1 MTRPMRNAPSGVKKI
16 RVIPNVLDVYLHPFQ
31 GDVSSCRQHVH
42 PDEYEWFYCCE
53 GGGIQAVGQ
62 WRQRVKP
69 GDLLLIPPGQ
79 PHVFCASES
88 GCRTAVLMQSV
99 RYYVGESSAASEAAF
114 LLEHMTHYVKK
125 NGYLLPLSEED
136 SRRCGE
142 IVHEIMD
149 LQKKP
154 AFGNALRI
162 NSLIGIMLEIGLR
175 LPEPPHGP
183 VASDTGDPERRIS
196 ELLFYLDSMYIR
208 PVTVE
213 EALRITGMS
222 RSSFHIHFQQATG
235 QTFCQY
241 LNDLRLA
248 TAEHLI
254 AEGVPPDEAAKRS
267 GFTSRSN
274 YYQQRRNRRV
284 REP

>member
-1 MTRPMRNAPSGVKKI
+1 MRKAPSGVKKI
-16 RVIPNVLDVYLHPFQ
+16 RVMPNVLDVYLHPFQ

-62 WRQRVKP
+62 WRKRIKV

-79 PHVFCASES
+79 PHVFCAAES

-99 RYYVGESSAASEAAF
+99 RYFVGESSAASEAAF
-114 LLEHMTHYVKK
+114 LLEHLTRYVEK
-125 NGYLLPLSEED
+125 NGYLLPLSEEAGL
-136 SRRCGE
+136 RCGA
-142 IVHEIMD
+142 IMHRIMD

-154 AFGNALRI
+154 AFGNALRV
-162 NSLIGIMLEIGLR
+162 NSLIGSLLEIGFS
-175 LPEPPHGP
+175 LPDPPRGP
-183 VASDTGDPERRIS
+183 VATDTGDPERRIS

-213 EALRITGMS
+213 EALKITGMS
-222 RSSFHIHFQQATG
+222 RSSFHIHFQEATG

-254 AEGVPPDEAAKRS
+254 SEGVPPDEAAKRS

-274 YYQQRRNRRV
+274 FYQQRRNRRG
-284 REP
+284 RRP

>member
-16 RVIPNVLDVYLHPFQ
+16 RVMPNVLDVYLNPFQ
-31 GDVSSCRQHVH
+31 GDVSSCRQHAH

-62 WRQRVKP
+62 WRKRIKV

-99 RYYVGESSAASEAAF
+99 RYFVGESSAASEAAF
-114 LLEHMTHYVKK
+114 LLEHLTRYVEK
-125 NGYLLPLSEED
+125 NGYLLPLSEVD
-136 SRRCGE
+136 GLRCGE
-142 IVHEIMD
+142 IMRRIMD

-154 AFGNALRI
+154 AFGNALRV
-162 NSLIGIMLEIGLR
+162 NSLIGSLLEIGFH
-175 LPEPPHGP
+175 LPDPPRGP
-183 VASDTGDPERRIS
+183 VATDTGDPERRIS

-213 EALRITGMS
+213 EALKITGMS
-222 RSSFHIHFQQATG
+222 RSSFHIHFQEATG

-248 TAEHLI
+248 TAEHMI
-254 AEGVPPDEAAKRS
+254 SEGVPPDEAAKRS

-274 YYQQRRNRRV
+274 FYQQRRNRRV
-284 REP
+284 RP

>member
-1 MTRPMRNAPSGVKKI
+1 MTRPMRKAPSGVKKI
-16 RVIPNVLDVYLHPFQ
+16 RVMPNVLDVYLHPFQ

-62 WRQRVKP
+62 WRKRVKV

-79 PHVFCASES
+79 PHVFCAAES

-99 RYYVGESSAASEAAF
+99 QYYVGESSASSEAAF
-114 LLEHMTHYVKK
+114 LLEHMTRYVEK
-125 NGYLLPLSEED
+125 NGYLLPLSEAD
-136 SRRCGE
+136 GLRCGE
-142 IVHEIMD
+142 IMQRIMD
-149 LQKKP
+149 LQRKP
-154 AFGNALRI
+154 AFGNALRV
-162 NSLIGIMLEIGLR
+162 NSLLGSLLEIGFS
-175 LPEPPHGP
+175 LPDPPRGP
-183 VASDTGDPERRIS
+183 VATDTGDPERRIS

-213 EALRITGMS
+213 EALKITGMS
-222 RSSFHIHFQQATG
+222 RSSFHIHFQEATG

-254 AEGVPPDEAAKRS
+254 SEGVPPDEAAKRS

-274 YYQQRRNRRV
+274 FYQQRRNRRG
-284 REP
+284 RRP

>member
-1 MTRPMRNAPSGVKKI
+1 MKKVPSGVRKI
-16 RVIPNVLDVYLHPFQ
+16 RVMPNVLDVYLHPYQ
-31 GDVSSCRQHVH
+31 GDVSSCRQHMH

-62 WRQRVKP
+62 WRQRVKV

-99 RYYVGESSAASEAAF
+99 RYSFGDTSAASEAAF
-114 LLEHMTHYVKK
+114 LMEHLTRFVEK
-125 NGYLLPLSEED
+125 NGYLLPLSEAD
-136 SRRCGE
+136 SKSCGE
-142 IVHEIMD
+142 ILHRIMD

-154 AFGNALRI
+154 AFGNALRV
-162 NSLIGIMLEIGLR
+162 NSLLGSLLEIGFH
-175 LPEPPHGP
+175 LPEPPRGP
-183 VASDTGDPERRIS
+183 VASDSGDPERRIS
-196 ELLFYLDSMYIR
+196 ELLFYLDSMYVR

-222 RSSFHIHFQQATG
+222 RSAFHVHFQAATG
-235 QTFCQY
+235 LTFCQY

-248 TAEHLI
+248 TADYLI
-254 AEGVPPDEAAKRS
+254 AEGVPPDEAAMRS

-274 YYQQRRNRRV
+274 YYQQRRNRR
-284 REP
+284 RQEP

>member
-1 MTRPMRNAPSGVKKI
+1 MRKAPSGVKKI
-16 RVIPNVLDVYLHPFQ
+16 RVMPNVLDVYLHPFQ

-62 WRQRVKP
+62 WRKRVKV

-79 PHVFCASES
+79 PHVFCAAES

-99 RYYVGESSAASEAAF
+99 RYFVGESSAASEAAF
-114 LLEHMTHYVKK
+114 LLDHLTRYVEK
-125 NGYLLPLSEED
+125 NGYLLPLSEAD
-136 SRRCGE
+136 GLRCGE
-142 IVHEIMD
+142 IMRRIMD

-154 AFGNALRI
+154 AFGNALRV
-162 NSLIGIMLEIGLR
+162 NSMIGSLLEIGFS
-175 LPEPPHGP
+175 LPDPPRGP
-183 VASDTGDPERRIS
+183 VATDTGAPERRIS

-213 EALRITGMS
+213 EALKITGMS
-222 RSSFHIHFQQATG
+222 RSSFHIHFQEATG

-248 TAEHLI
+248 TAEHMI
-254 AEGVPPDEAAKRS
+254 SEGVPPDEAAKRS

-274 YYQQRRNRRV
+274 FYQQRRNRRV
-284 REP
+284 RP

>member
-1 MTRPMRNAPSGVKKI
+1 MKKAPSGVRKI
-16 RVIPNVLDVYLHPFQ
+16 RVMPNVLDVYLHPFQ
-31 GDVSSCRQHVH
+31 GDVSCCRQHTH

-62 WRQRVKP
+62 WRQRVKV
-69 GDLLLIPPGQ
+69 GDLLLIPPGK

-99 RYYVGESSAASEAAF
+99 RYFLGNTSAASEAAF
-114 LLEHMTHYVKK
+114 LMDHLSRFVEK
-125 NGYLLPLSEED
+125 NGYLLPLSEAD
-136 SRRCGE
+136 SESCGR
-142 IVHEIMD
+142 ILHRIME

-162 NSLIGIMLEIGLR
+162 NSLLGGMLEIGFH
-175 LPEPPHGP
+175 LPEQPRGP

-196 ELLFYLDSMYIR
+196 ELLFYLDSMYVR

-213 EALRITGMS
+213 EALKITGMS
-222 RSSFHIHFQQATG
+222 RSAFHVRFQEATG
-235 QTFCQY
+235 LTFCQY

-254 AEGVPPDEAAKRS
+254 AEGVSPDEAARRS

-274 YYQQRRNRRV
+274 YYQQRRNRRRKV
-284 REP
+284 Q

>member
-1 MTRPMRNAPSGVKKI
+1 MTRPMRKAPSGVKKI
-16 RVIPNVLDVYLHPFQ
+16 RVMPNVLDVYLHPFQ

-62 WRQRVKP
+62 WRKRVKV

-79 PHVFCASES
+79 PHVFCAAES

-99 RYYVGESSAASEAAF
+99 RYFVGESSAASEAAF
-114 LLEHMTHYVKK
+114 LLEHMTRYVEK

-136 SRRCGE
+136 GLRCGA
-142 IVHEIMD
+142 IMQRIMD
-149 LQKKP
+149 LQRKP
-154 AFGNALRI
+154 AFGNALRV
-162 NSLIGIMLEIGLR
+162 NSLIGSLLEIGFS
-175 LPEPPHGP
+175 LPDPPRGP
-183 VASDTGDPERRIS
+183 VATDTGDPERRIS

-213 EALRITGMS
+213 EALKITGMS
-222 RSSFHIHFQQATG
+222 RSSFHIHFQEATG

-248 TAEHLI
+248 TAEHMI
-254 AEGVPPDEAAKRS
+254 SEGVPPDEAAKRS

-274 YYQQRRNRRV
+274 FYQQRRNRRV
-284 REP
+284 RP

>member
-1 MTRPMRNAPSGVKKI
+1 MRSALSGVKKI
-16 RVIPNVLDVYLHPFQ
+16 RVMPNVLDVFLCPFQ

-53 GGGIQAVGQ
+53 GGGIQVVGQ
-62 WRQRVKP
+62 WRQRVKV
-69 GDLLLIPPGQ
+69 GDFLLIPPGQ

-88 GCRTAVLMQSV
+88 GCRTAVLMQSM
-99 RYYVGESSAASEAAF
+99 RYWSGDTSAASEAAF
-114 LLEHMTHYVKK
+114 LMEHLTRFVEK
-125 NGYLLPLSEED
+125 NGYLLPLSDAD
-136 SRRCGE
+136 SRSCGE
-142 IVHEIMD
+142 ILHRIMD

-154 AFGNALRI
+154 SFGNALRI
-162 NSLIGIMLEIGLR
+162 NSLLGSLLEIGFH
-175 LPEPPHGP
+175 LPEPPRGA

-222 RSSFHIHFQQATG
+222 RSAFHVHFQAATG
-235 QTFCQY
+235 LTFCQY

-254 AEGVPPDEAAKRS
+254 LEGIPPDEAAKRS

-274 YYQQRRNRRV
+274 YYQQRRNRR
-284 REP
+284 RSEP

>member
-1 MTRPMRNAPSGVKKI
+1 M
-16 RVIPNVLDVYLHPFQ
+16 
-31 GDVSSCRQHVH
+31 H

-62 WRQRVKP
+62 WRQRVKV
-69 GDLLLIPPGQ
+69 GDLLLIPPGK

-99 RYYVGESSAASEAAF
+99 RYCVGDTTASSEAAF
-114 LLEHMTHYVKK
+114 LMDHLKRYVEK
-125 NGYLLPLSEED
+125 NGYLLPLSEAD
-136 SRRCGE
+136 SKTCGE
-142 IVHEIMD
+142 TLHRIMD

-154 AFGNALRI
+154 AFGNAMRV
-162 NSLIGIMLEIGLR
+162 NSLLGAMLEIGFH
-175 LPEPPHGP
+175 LPEPPRGP
-183 VASDTGDPERRIS
+183 VSPDSGDPERRIS

-222 RSSFHIHFQQATG
+222 RSAFHVHFQEATG
-235 QTFCQY
+235 LTFCQY

-248 TAEHLI
+248 TADHLI
-254 AEGVPPDEAAKRS
+254 SEGVPPDEAARRS

-274 YYQQRRNRRV
+274 YYQQRRNRR
-284 REP
+284 RQES

>member
-1 MTRPMRNAPSGVKKI
+1 MTRPMRKAPSGVKKI
-16 RVIPNVLDVYLHPFQ
+16 RVMPNVLDVYLHPFQ

-62 WRQRVKP
+62 WRKRIKV

-79 PHVFCASES
+79 PHVFCASEN

-99 RYYVGESSAASEAAF
+99 RYFVGESSAASEAAF
-114 LLEHMTHYVKK
+114 LLEHLTRYVEK
-125 NGYLLPLSEED
+125 NGYLLPLSEEEGL
-136 SRRCGE
+136 RCGE
-142 IVHEIMD
+142 IMRRIMD
-149 LQKKP
+149 LQRKP
-154 AFGNALRI
+154 AFGNALRV
-162 NSLIGIMLEIGLR
+162 NSLIGSLLEIGFS
-175 LPEPPHGP
+175 LPDPPRGP
-183 VASDTGDPERRIS
+183 VATDAGDPERRIS

-213 EALRITGMS
+213 EALKITGMS
-222 RSSFHIHFQQATG
+222 RSSFHIHFQEATG

-254 AEGVPPDEAAKRS
+254 SEGVPPDEAAKRS

-274 YYQQRRNRRV
+274 FYQQRRNRRG
-284 REP
+284 RRP

>member
-1 MTRPMRNAPSGVKKI
+1 MTRPMRNATSGVKKI
-16 RVIPNVLDVYLHPFQ
+16 RVMPNVLDVYLHPFQ

-62 WRQRVKP
+62 WRKRVKV
-69 GDLLLIPPGQ
+69 GDLLLIPPGS
-79 PHVFCASES
+79 PHVFCAAES

-99 RYYVGESSAASEAAF
+99 RYFVGEGSAASEAAF
-114 LLEHMTHYVKK
+114 LMEHMTRYVEK
-125 NGYLLPLSEED
+125 NGYMLPLSDED
-136 SRRCGE
+136 SRRSGE
-142 IVHEIMD
+142 IMHRIMD

-162 NSLIGIMLEIGLR
+162 NSLIGSLLEIGFH
-175 LPEPPHGP
+175 LPEPPRGP
-183 VASDTGDPERRIS
+183 VATDTGDPERRIS
-196 ELLFYLDSMYIR
+196 ELLFYLDSMYVR

-213 EALRITGMS
+213 EALKITGMS
-222 RSSFHIHFQQATG
+222 RSSFHIHFQEATG

-254 AEGVPPDEAAKRS
+254 SEGVPPDEAARRS

-274 YYQQRRNRRV
+274 YYQQRRNRRS
-284 REP
+284 REQ

>member
-99 RYYVGESSAASEAAF
+99 RYFAGDSSASSEAAF
-114 LLEHMTHYVKK
+114 LMEHLTRYVQK
-125 NGYLLPLSEED
+125 NGYLLPLSEAD
-136 SRRCGE
+136 SVCCGR
-142 IVHEIMD
+142 IVHAIMD
-149 LQKKP
+149 LQRKP

-162 NSLIGIMLEIGLR
+162 NTLLGKLLEIGFR
-175 LPEPPHGP
+175 LPEPPRGP

-254 AEGVPPDEAAKRS
+254 SEGVPPDEAARRS

-274 YYQQRRNRRV
+274 YYQQRRNRRASA
-284 REP
+284 P

>member
-1 MTRPMRNAPSGVKKI
+1 MKKAPSGVRKI
-16 RVIPNVLDVYLHPFQ
+16 RVMPNVLDVYLHPFQ
-31 GDVSSCRQHVH
+31 GDVSSCRQHMH

-62 WRQRVKP
+62 WRQRVKV
-69 GDLLLIPPGQ
+69 GDLLLIPPGK

-99 RYYVGESSAASEAAF
+99 RYCGDTTASSEAAF
-114 LLEHMTHYVKK
+114 LMDHLKRYVEK
-125 NGYLLPLSEED
+125 NGYLLPLSEAD
-136 SRRCGE
+136 SKTCGE
-142 IVHEIMD
+142 ILHRIMD

-154 AFGNALRI
+154 AFGNALRV
-162 NSLIGIMLEIGLR
+162 NSLLGAMLEIGFH
-175 LPEPPHGP
+175 LPELPRGP
-183 VASDTGDPERRIS
+183 VSPDSGDPERRIS
-196 ELLFYLDSMYIR
+196 ELLFYLDSMYVR

-222 RSSFHIHFQQATG
+222 RSAFHVHFQEATG
-235 QTFCQY
+235 LTFCQY

-254 AEGVPPDEAAKRS
+254 SEGVPPEEAARRS

-274 YYQQRRNRRV
+274 YYQQRRNRCKKNQ
-284 REP
+284 

>member
-1 MTRPMRNAPSGVKKI
+1 MTRPMRKAPSGVKKI
-16 RVIPNVLDVYLHPFQ
+16 RVMPNVLDVYLHPFQ

-42 PDEYEWFYCCE
+42 PDEYEWFYCRE

-62 WRQRVKP
+62 WRRRVEV

-79 PHVFCASES
+79 PHVFCASEK

-99 RYYVGESSAASEAAF
+99 RYFVGESSAASEAAF
-114 LLEHMTHYVKK
+114 LLEHMTRYVEK

-142 IVHEIMD
+142 IVQRIMD

-154 AFGNALRI
+154 AFGNALRV
-162 NSLIGIMLEIGLR
+162 NSLIGNLLEIGVH
-175 LPEPPHGP
+175 LPDPPRGP
-183 VASDTGDPERRIS
+183 VATDTGDPERRIS

-213 EALRITGMS
+213 EALKITGMS
-222 RSSFHIHFQQATG
+222 RSSFHIHFQEATG

-254 AEGVPPDEAAKRS
+254 SEGVPPDEAAKRS

-274 YYQQRRNRRV
+274 YYQQRRNRRS

>member
-16 RVIPNVLDVYLHPFQ
+16 RVMPNVLDVYLHPFQ

-62 WRQRVKP
+62 WRKRVKV

-99 RYYVGESSAASEAAF
+99 RYFVGESSAASEAAF
-114 LLEHMTHYVKK
+114 LLEHLTRYVEK
-125 NGYLLPLSEED
+125 NGYLLPLSEEEGL
-136 SRRCGE
+136 RCGS
-142 IVHEIMD
+142 IMQRIMD

-154 AFGNALRI
+154 AFGNALRV
-162 NSLIGIMLEIGLR
+162 NSLIGSLLEIGFS
-175 LPEPPHGP
+175 LPDPPRGP
-183 VASDTGDPERRIS
+183 VATDTGDPERRIS

-213 EALRITGMS
+213 EALKITGMS
-222 RSSFHIHFQQATG
+222 RSSFHIHFQEATG

-254 AEGVPPDEAAKRS
+254 SEGVPPDEAAKRS

-274 YYQQRRNRRV
+274 FYQQRRNRRG
-284 REP
+284 RRP

>member
-1 MTRPMRNAPSGVKKI
+1 MTRPMRKAPSGVKKI
-16 RVIPNVLDVYLHPFQ
+16 RVMPNVLDVYLHPFQ

-62 WRQRVKP
+62 WRKRIKV

-79 PHVFCASES
+79 PHVFCAAES

-99 RYYVGESSAASEAAF
+99 RYFVGESSAASEAAF
-114 LLEHMTHYVKK
+114 LLEHLTRYVEK
-125 NGYLLPLSEED
+125 NGYLLPLSEAD
-136 SRRCGE
+136 GLRCGE
-142 IVHEIMD
+142 IMQRIMD

-154 AFGNALRI
+154 AFGNALRV
-162 NSLIGIMLEIGLR
+162 NSLIGNLLEIGFH
-175 LPEPPHGP
+175 LPDPPRGP
-183 VASDTGDPERRIS
+183 VATDTGDPERRIS

-213 EALRITGMS
+213 EALKITGMS
-222 RSSFHIHFQQATG
+222 RSSFHIHFQEATG

-248 TAEHLI
+248 TAEHMI
-254 AEGVPPDEAAKRS
+254 SEGVPPDEAAKRS

-274 YYQQRRNRRV
+274 FYQQRRNRRV
-284 REP
+284 RP

>member
-1 MTRPMRNAPSGVKKI
+1 MRKVPSGVRKI
-16 RVIPNVLDVYLHPFQ
+16 RVMPNVLDVYLHPFQ
-31 GDVSSCRQHVH
+31 GDVSTCRQHMH

-62 WRQRVKP
+62 WRQRVKV
-69 GDLLLIPPGQ
+69 GDLLLIPPGK

-99 RYYVGESSAASEAAF
+99 RYCVGDTTAASEAAF
-114 LLEHMTHYVKK
+114 LMDHLKRCVEK
-125 NGYLLPLSEED
+125 NGYLLPLSEAD
-136 SRRCGE
+136 SKSCGE
-142 IVHEIMD
+142 ILHRIMD

-154 AFGNALRI
+154 SFGNALRV
-162 NSLIGIMLEIGLR
+162 NSLLGCMLEIGFH
-175 LPEPPHGP
+175 LPEPPRGP
-183 VASDTGDPERRIS
+183 VSPDTGDPERRIS
-196 ELLFYLDSMYIR
+196 ELLFYLDSMYVR

-222 RSSFHIHFQQATG
+222 RSAFHVHFQEATG
-235 QTFCQY
+235 LTFCQY

-254 AEGVPPDEAAKRS
+254 SEGVPPEEAAKRS

-274 YYQQRRNRRV
+274 YYQQRRNRLRKN
-284 REP
+284 P

>member
-1 MTRPMRNAPSGVKKI
+1 MKKAPSGVRKI
-16 RVIPNVLDVYLHPFQ
+16 RVMPNVLDVYLHPFQ

-62 WRQRVKP
+62 WRQRVKV
-69 GDLLLIPPGQ
+69 GDLLLIPPGK

-99 RYYVGESSAASEAAF
+99 RYYLGDTSAASEAAF
-114 LLEHMTHYVKK
+114 LMDHLSRFVEK
-125 NGYLLPLSEED
+125 NGYLLPLSGAD
-136 SRRCGE
+136 SESCGK
-142 IVHEIMD
+142 ILHGIMA

-162 NSLIGIMLEIGLR
+162 NSLLGRMLEIGFH
-175 LPEPPHGP
+175 LPELPRGP

-196 ELLFYLDSMYIR
+196 ELLFYLDSMYVR

-213 EALRITGMS
+213 EALKITGMS
-222 RSSFHIHFQQATG
+222 RSAFHVHFQEATG
-235 QTFCQY
+235 LTFCQY

-254 AEGVPPDEAAKRS
+254 AEGVSPDEAAKRS

-274 YYQQRRNRRV
+274 YYQQRRNRRKKAQ
-284 REP
+284 

>member
-1 MTRPMRNAPSGVKKI
+1 MKKAPSGVKKI
-16 RVIPNVLDVYLHPFQ
+16 RVMPNVLDVYLHPFQ
-31 GDVSSCRQHVH
+31 GDISSCPQHMH

-62 WRQRVKP
+62 WRQRVEV
-69 GDLLLIPPGQ
+69 GDFLLIPPGQ

-99 RYYVGESSAASEAAF
+99 LYCLGDTSAASEASF
-114 LLEHMTHYVKK
+114 LMEHLTRFVEK
-125 NGYLLPLSEED
+125 NGYLLPLSEAD
-136 SRRCGE
+136 SRFCGE
-142 IVHEIMD
+142 ILHRIMD
-149 LQKKP
+149 LQRKP

-162 NSLIGIMLEIGLR
+162 NSLLGSLLEIGFH
-175 LPEPPHGP
+175 LPEPPRGP

-196 ELLFYLDSMYIR
+196 ELLFYLDSMYVR

-222 RSSFHIHFQQATG
+222 RSAFHVHFQEATG
-235 QTFCQY
+235 LTFCQY

-254 AEGVPPDEAAKRS
+254 SEGVPPDEAAKRS

-274 YYQQRRNRRV
+274 YYQQRRNRR
-284 REP
+284 REEP

>member
-1 MTRPMRNAPSGVKKI
+1 MTRPMRKAPSGVKKI
-16 RVIPNVLDVYLHPFQ
+16 RVMPNVLDVYLHPFQ

-62 WRQRVKP
+62 WRKRVKV

-79 PHVFCASES
+79 PHVFCAAES

-99 RYYVGESSAASEAAF
+99 RYFVGESSAASEAAF
-114 LLEHMTHYVKK
+114 LLEHMTRYVEK

-136 SRRCGE
+136 GLRCGA
-142 IVHEIMD
+142 IMQRIMD
-149 LQKKP
+149 LQRKP
-154 AFGNALRI
+154 AFGNALRV
-162 NSLIGIMLEIGLR
+162 NSLIGSLLEIGFS
-175 LPEPPHGP
+175 LPDPPHGP
-183 VASDTGDPERRIS
+183 VATDTGDPERRIS

-213 EALRITGMS
+213 EALKITGMS
-222 RSSFHIHFQQATG
+222 RSSFHIHFQEATG

-254 AEGVPPDEAAKRS
+254 SEGVPPDEAAKRS

-274 YYQQRRNRRV
+274 FYQQRRNRRG
-284 REP
+284 RRP

>member
-1 MTRPMRNAPSGVKKI
+1 MTRPMRKAPSGVKKI
-16 RVIPNVLDVYLHPFQ
+16 RVMPNVLDVYLHPFQ

-62 WRQRVKP
+62 WRKRVKV

-79 PHVFCASES
+79 PHVFCAAES

-99 RYYVGESSAASEAAF
+99 RYFVGESSAASEAAF
-114 LLEHMTHYVKK
+114 LLEHMTRYVEK

-136 SRRCGE
+136 GLRCGA
-142 IVHEIMD
+142 IMQRIMD
-149 LQKKP
+149 LQRKP
-154 AFGNALRI
+154 AFGNALRV
-162 NSLIGIMLEIGLR
+162 NSLIGSLLEIGFS
-175 LPEPPHGP
+175 LPDPPRGP
-183 VASDTGDPERRIS
+183 VATDTGDPERRIS

-213 EALRITGMS
+213 EALKITGMS
-222 RSSFHIHFQQATG
+222 RSSFHIHFQEATG

-254 AEGVPPDEAAKRS
+254 SEGVPPDEAAKRS

-274 YYQQRRNRRV
+274 FYQQRRNRRG
-284 REP
+284 RRP

>member
-1 MTRPMRNAPSGVKKI
+1 MRKAPSGVKKI
-16 RVIPNVLDVYLHPFQ
+16 RVMPNVLDVYLHPFQ

-62 WRQRVKP
+62 WRKRIKV

-79 PHVFCASES
+79 PHVFCAAES

-99 RYYVGESSAASEAAF
+99 RYFVGESSAASEAAF
-114 LLEHMTHYVKK
+114 LLEHLTRYVEK
-125 NGYLLPLSEED
+125 NGYLLPLSEAD
-136 SRRCGE
+136 GLRCGE
-142 IVHEIMD
+142 IMQRIMD

-154 AFGNALRI
+154 AFGNALRV
-162 NSLIGIMLEIGLR
+162 NSLIGNLLEIGFH
-175 LPEPPHGP
+175 LPDPPRGP
-183 VASDTGDPERRIS
+183 VATDTGDPERRIS

-213 EALRITGMS
+213 EALKITGMS
-222 RSSFHIHFQQATG
+222 RSSFHIHFQEATG

-248 TAEHLI
+248 TAEHMI
-254 AEGVPPDEAAKRS
+254 SEGVPPDEAAKRS

-274 YYQQRRNRRV
+274 FYQQRRNRRV
-284 REP
+284 RP

>member
-1 MTRPMRNAPSGVKKI
+1 MRNATSGVKKI
-16 RVIPNVLDVYLHPFQ
+16 RVMPNVLDVFLDPFQ
-31 GDVSSCRQHVH
+31 GDVSSCRQHTH

-62 WRQRVKP
+62 WRRRVKV
-69 GDLLLIPPGQ
+69 GDLLLIPPGE

-88 GCRTAVLMQSV
+88 GCRTLVLMQSV
-99 RYYVGESSAASEAAF
+99 RYFTGESSAVSEASF
-114 LLEHMTHYVKK
+114 LMEHLTRFVRK
-125 NGYLLPLSEED
+125 NGYLLPLSDED
-136 SRRCGE
+136 SRRSSDV
-142 IVHEIMD
+142 VHAIMD
-149 LQKKP
+149 LQKRP

-162 NSLIGIMLEIGLR
+162 ATLLGNLLEIGFH
-175 LPEPPHGP
+175 LPEPPRGP
-183 VASDTGDPERRIS
+183 VAADTGDPERRIS

-213 EALRITGMS
+213 EALKITGMS
-222 RSSFHIHFQQATG
+222 RSSFHVHFQETTG

-254 AEGVPPDEAAKRS
+254 SEGVPPDEAAKRS

-274 YYQQRRNRRV
+274 YYQQRRNRRG
-284 REP
+284 RGL

>member
-1 MTRPMRNAPSGVKKI
+1 MTRPMRKAPSGVKKI
-16 RVIPNVLDVYLHPFQ
+16 RVMPNVLDVYLHPFQ
-31 GDVSSCRQHVH
+31 GEVLSCRQHVH

-62 WRQRVKP
+62 WRKRIKV

-79 PHVFCASES
+79 PHVFCAAES

-99 RYYVGESSAASEAAF
+99 RYFVGESSAASEAAF
-114 LLEHMTHYVKK
+114 LLEHLTRYVEK
-125 NGYLLPLSEED
+125 NGYLLPLSEEEGL
-136 SRRCGE
+136 RCGA
-142 IVHEIMD
+142 IMHRIMD

-154 AFGNALRI
+154 AFGNALRV
-162 NSLIGIMLEIGLR
+162 NSLIGSLLEIGFS
-175 LPEPPHGP
+175 LPDPPRGP
-183 VASDTGDPERRIS
+183 VATDAGDPERRIS

-213 EALRITGMS
+213 EALKITGMS
-222 RSSFHIHFQQATG
+222 RSSFHIHFQEATG

-248 TAEHLI
+248 TAEHMI
-254 AEGVPPDEAAKRS
+254 SEGVPPEEAAKRS

-274 YYQQRRNRRV
+274 YYQQRRNRRP
-284 REP
+284 END

>member
-1 MTRPMRNAPSGVKKI
+1 MRKAPSGVKKI
-16 RVIPNVLDVYLHPFQ
+16 RVMPNVLDVYLHPFQ
-31 GDVSSCRQHVH
+31 GDVSSCRQHIH

-62 WRQRVKP
+62 WRRRVKV
-69 GDLLLIPPGQ
+69 GDFLLIPPGA

-88 GCRTAVLMQSV
+88 GCRTLVLMQSV
-99 RYYVGESSAASEAAF
+99 RYFAGDNSAASEASF
-114 LLEHMTHYVKK
+114 LMEHLTRFVQK
-125 NGYLLPLSEED
+125 NGNLLPLSDED
-136 SRRCGE
+136 RRRCGE
-142 IVHEIMD
+142 IVNAIMD

-162 NSLIGIMLEIGLR
+162 STLLGSLLEIGFR
-175 LPEPPHGP
+175 LPEPPRGP
-183 VASDTGDPERRIS
+183 VAADTGDPERRIS
-196 ELLFYLDSMYIR
+196 ELLFYLDSMYIH

-213 EALRITGMS
+213 EALKITGMS
-222 RSSFHIHFQQATG
+222 RSSFHVHFQEATG

-248 TAEHLI
+248 SAEHLI
-254 AEGVPPDEAAKRS
+254 SEGVPPDEAAKRS

-274 YYQQRRNRRV
+274 YYQQRRNRRG
-284 REP
+284 RNQ

>member
-1 MTRPMRNAPSGVKKI
+1 MKKAPSGVRKI
-16 RVIPNVLDVYLHPFQ
+16 RVMPNVLDVYLHPFQ
-31 GDVSSCRQHVH
+31 GDVSSCRQHAH
-42 PDEYEWFYCCE
+42 PDEFEWFYCCE

-62 WRQRVKP
+62 WRRRVRV
-69 GDLLLIPPGQ
+69 GDLLLIPPGKT
-79 PHVFCASES
+79 HVFCASES

-99 RYYVGESSAASEAAF
+99 RYCIGDTSAASEAAF
-114 LLEHMTHYVKK
+114 LMEHLSRYVEK
-125 NGYLLPLSEED
+125 NGYLLPLSEAD
-136 SRRCGE
+136 SRTCGDTL
-142 IVHEIMD
+142 HRIMD

-162 NSLIGIMLEIGLR
+162 NSLLGAMLEIAFH
-175 LPEPPHGP
+175 LPEPPRGP
-183 VASDTGDPERRIS
+183 VASDAGDPERRIS
-196 ELLFYLDSMYIR
+196 ELLFYLDSMYVR

-222 RSSFHIHFQQATG
+222 RSAFHVHFQEATG
-235 QTFCQY
+235 LTFCQY

-248 TAEHLI
+248 TADHLI

-274 YYQQRRNRRV
+274 YYQQRRNRR
-284 REP
+284 RKNQQ

>member
-1 MTRPMRNAPSGVKKI
+1 MKKVPSGVKKI
-16 RVIPNVLDVYLHPFQ
+16 RVMPNVLDVFLDPFQ
-31 GDVSSCRQHVH
+31 GDVSSCRQHTH

-62 WRQRVKP
+62 WRRRVKV
-69 GDLLLIPPGQ
+69 GDLLLIPPGE
-79 PHVFCASES
+79 PHVFCASEN
-88 GCRTAVLMQSV
+88 GCRTLVLMQSV
-99 RYYVGESSAASEAAF
+99 RYFTGESSAASEASF
-114 LLEHMTHYVKK
+114 LMEHLTRFVRK
-125 NGYLLPLSEED
+125 NGYLLPLSDED
-136 SRRCGE
+136 TRLSGD
-142 IVHEIMD
+142 IVNAIMD
-149 LQKKP
+149 LQKRP

-162 NSLIGIMLEIGLR
+162 ATLLGNLLEIGFR
-175 LPEPPHGP
+175 LPEPPRGP
-183 VASDTGDPERRIS
+183 VAADTGDPERRIS

-213 EALRITGMS
+213 EALKITGMS
-222 RSSFHIHFQQATG
+222 RSSFHVHFQETTG

-254 AEGVPPDEAAKRS
+254 SEGVSPDEAAKRS

-274 YYQQRRNRRV
+274 YYQQRRNRRG
-284 REP
+284 RGQ

>member
-1 MTRPMRNAPSGVKKI
+1 MTRPMRNVPSGVKKI
-16 RVIPNVLDVYLHPFQ
+16 RVMPNVLDVYLHPFQ
-31 GDVSSCRQHVH
+31 GDVSSCRQHLH
-42 PDEYEWFYCCE
+42 PDEFEWFYCCE
-53 GGGIQAVGQ
+53 GGGIQAVRQ
-62 WRQRVKP
+62 WRQRVKV
-69 GDLLLIPPGQ
+69 GDLLLIPPGE

-88 GCRTAVLMQSV
+88 GCRTLVLMQSV
-99 RYYVGESSAASEAAF
+99 RYFAGESSAASEASF
-114 LLEHMTHYVKK
+114 LMEHLTRYVQK
-125 NGYLLPLSEED
+125 NGYLLPLSD
-136 SRRCGE
+136 ADRALCGR
-142 IVHEIMD
+142 IVNGIME

-162 NSLIGIMLEIGLR
+162 NTLLGNLLEIGFR
-175 LPEPPHGP
+175 LPEPPRGP
-183 VASDTGDPERRIS
+183 VAVDTGGPERRIS

-213 EALRITGMS
+213 EAMKITGMS
-222 RSSFHIHFQQATG
+222 RSSFHVHFQEATG

-254 AEGVPPDEAAKRS
+254 SEGVPPDEAAKRS

-274 YYQQRRNRRV
+274 YYQQRRNRLARI
-284 REP
+284 P

>member
-1 MTRPMRNAPSGVKKI
+1 MTRPMRNVPSGVKKI
-16 RVIPNVLDVYLHPFQ
+16 RVMPNVLDVYLHPFQ

-62 WRQRVKP
+62 WRKRVKV

-79 PHVFCASES
+79 PHVFCAAES

-99 RYYVGESSAASEAAF
+99 RYFVGESSASSEAAF
-114 LLEHMTHYVKK
+114 LLEHMTRYVEK
-125 NGYLLPLSEED
+125 NGYLLPLSEAEGL
-136 SRRCGE
+136 RCGN
-142 IVHEIMD
+142 IMRRIMD
-149 LQKKP
+149 LQRKP
-154 AFGNALRI
+154 AFGNALRV
-162 NSLIGIMLEIGLR
+162 NSLIGSLLEIGFS
-175 LPEPPHGP
+175 LPDPPRGP
-183 VASDTGDPERRIS
+183 VATDTGDPERRIS

-213 EALRITGMS
+213 EALKITGMS
-222 RSSFHIHFQQATG
+222 RSSFHIHFQEATG

-254 AEGVPPDEAAKRS
+254 SEGVSPDEAAKRS

-274 YYQQRRNRRV
+274 FYQQRRNRRG
-284 REP
+284 RRP